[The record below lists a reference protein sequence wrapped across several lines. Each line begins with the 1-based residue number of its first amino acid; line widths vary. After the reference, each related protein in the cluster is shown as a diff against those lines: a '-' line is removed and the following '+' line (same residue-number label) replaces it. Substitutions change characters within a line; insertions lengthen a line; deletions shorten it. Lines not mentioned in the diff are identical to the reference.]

1 VARFEDVV
9 NAAMRVT
16 ARSSLD
22 ELTVAAVAAELN
34 VTSPAVYHH
43 VPGGKSGLTEL
54 VVQSVAR
61 SIMQPAFEEHPGDD
75 WLDRLERAIL
85 TISSANRRYPGV
97 MAYLVTTGR
106 DTDESMVGAEF
117 VLRQLEA
124 GGFEGQ
130 ARTNAFDAVN
140 ALVTGWTVTR
150 RASAD
155 AAAAAGYRAVAAT
168 ASAPRDTDDEGLQRA
183 LHALLRGLQSA
194 PPRSERRRRR
204 SSAEGR

>member
-1 VARFEDVV
+1 MARYEDVV
-9 NAAMRVT
+9 NAALRVT

-43 VPGGKSGLTEL
+43 VPGGKRGLTEL
-54 VVQSVAR
+54 VVQSVST
-61 SIMQPAFEEHPGDD
+61 SIMAPAFEERPGDD

-85 TISSANRRYPGV
+85 TISGANRKYPGV

-124 GGFEGQ
+124 GGFEGD
-130 ARTNAFDAVN
+130 ARTGAFDAVN

-155 AAAAAGYRAVAAT
+155 AAAAAGYRAVADT
-168 ASAPRDTDDEGLQRA
+168 AAAPRGTDDKGLQRA

-194 PPRSERRRRR
+194 T
-204 SSAEGR
+204 